1 MVSVFLSPSDQLG
14 NTYAAGNTNE
24 AVVSQQICNL
34 LEDKL
39 NKLGVMVDSDPNM
52 YNAVDRS
59 NKLRPDLHLAIH
71 TNASPNHNVR
81 GVRVFYHS
89 ESEYGKTYAEKF
101 FRALSS
107 LYEGSHAVKPY
118 DVLYELR
125 RTVSPAVYLELD
137 FHDTVDGA
145 RWLIDNKELIADTL
159 CNTIAD
165 IFQMATPDLVEDPN
179 VSYTICCPHCGE
191 IIKLEVV
198 K

>member
-14 NTYAAGNTNE
+14 NTYAFGDTNE
-24 AVVSQQICNL
+24 AVVCQQICTL
-34 LEDKL
+34 LEDRL

-52 YNAVDRS
+52 YYAVDRS

-89 ESEYGKTYAEKF
+89 ESVYGKTYADKF
-101 FRALSS
+101 FRALSG

-145 RWLIDNKELIADTL
+145 KWLIDNKVLIADTL

-165 IFQMATPDLVEDPN
+165 IFQLASPELAEDTQKN
-179 VSYTICCPHCGE
+179 NTFCCPHCGK
-191 IIKLEVV
+191 KLEVV

>member
-24 AVVSQQICNL
+24 AVVCQQISNL

-39 NKLGVMVDSDPNM
+39 NKLGVKVDSDPNM

-59 NKLRPDLHLAIH
+59 NKMRPDLHLSIH
-71 TNASPNHNVR
+71 SNASVNHNVR

-89 ESEYGKTYAEKF
+89 QSYYGKTYAEKF
-101 FRALSS
+101 FRAISS
-107 LYEGSHAVKPY
+107 LYEGRHAVKPY

-125 RTVSPAVYLELD
+125 RTVAPAVYLELD
-137 FHDTVDGA
+137 FHDNPDGA
-145 RWLIDNKELIADTL
+145 MWLIDNKELIANTL
-159 CNTIAD
+159 SNTIAD
-165 IFQMATPDLVEDPN
+165 IFQLDAPDTAEDTQKN
-179 VSYTICCPHCGE
+179 NTFCCPHCGQ
-191 IIKLEVV
+191 KLEVV

>member
-1 MVSVFLSPSDQLG
+1 MVSVFLSPSDQRG
-14 NTYAAGNTNE
+14 NTYAVGNTNE
-24 AVVSQQICNL
+24 AVVCQQISNL

-52 YNAVDRS
+52 VKAVDRS

-71 TNASPNHNVR
+71 TNATLNHNVR

-101 FRALSS
+101 FRSLSA
-107 LYEGSHAVKPY
+107 LYEGRHAVKPY
-118 DVLYELR
+118 DSLYELR

-145 RWLIDNKELIADTL
+145 RWLIDNKDLIANTL
-159 CNTIAD
+159 CNVIAD
-165 IFQMATPDLVEDPN
+165 IFQLSALDPVEDN
-179 VSYTICCPHCGE
+179 QKNYTFCCPHCGK
-191 IIKLEVV
+191 KLEVT

>member
-14 NTYAAGNTNE
+14 NTYATGDTNE
-24 AVVSQQICNL
+24 AVVCQQICNKI
-34 LEDKL
+34 EDIL
-39 NKLGVMVDSDPNM
+39 VSRGVMVDSDPNM

-59 NKLRPDLHLAIH
+59 NKMRPDLHLAIH

-89 ESEYGKTYAEKF
+89 ASEYGKSYAEKF
-101 FRALSS
+101 FRALSG
-107 LYEGSHAVKPY
+107 LYEGRHAVKPY

-145 RWLIDNKELIADTL
+145 KWLIDNKELIANTL
-159 CNTIAD
+159 CNVIAD
-165 IFQMATPDLVEDPN
+165 IFQLASLDPVEDN
-179 VSYTICCPHCGE
+179 QKIYTFCCPYCGQ
-191 IIKLEVV
+191 KLEVT

>member
-1 MVSVFLSPSDQLG
+1 MVSVFISPSDQLG
-14 NTYAAGNTNE
+14 NTYAVGNTNE
-24 AVVSQQICNL
+24 AVVCQQISNL

-59 NKLRPDLHLAIH
+59 NKMRPDLHLAIH
-71 TNASPNHNVR
+71 TNASVNHNVR

-89 ESEYGKTYAEKF
+89 ESDYGKTYAEKF
-101 FRALSS
+101 FRSLSA

-118 DVLYELR
+118 DILYELR

-137 FHDTVDGA
+137 FHDHPDGA
-145 RWLIDNKELIADTL
+145 KWLISNIELIANTL
-159 CNTIAD
+159 CKVIAD
-165 IFQMATPDLVEDPN
+165 IFQLAVPDAAVDTQN
-179 VSYTICCPHCGE
+179 NYTFCCPHCGQ
-191 IIKLEVV
+191 KLEVV

>member
-14 NTYAAGNTNE
+14 NAYVYGNTNE
-24 AVVSQQICNL
+24 AVVCQQICNL
-34 LEDKL
+34 LEERL

-89 ESEYGKTYAEKF
+89 ESEYGKSYAEKF
-101 FRALSS
+101 FRALSG
-107 LYEGSHAVKPY
+107 LYEGRHAVKPY

-145 RWLIDNKELIADTL
+145 KWLIDNKELIANTL
-159 CNTIAD
+159 CNVIAD
-165 IFQMATPDLVEDPN
+165 IFQLRNSTESN
-179 VSYTICCPHCGE
+179 HTQKNFSFYCPHCGK
-191 IIKLEVV
+191 KLEVV

>member
-14 NTYAAGNTNE
+14 NTYVVGNTNE
-24 AVVSQQICNL
+24 AAVCQQISNL

-52 YNAVDRS
+52 YIAVDRS
-59 NKLRPDLHLAIH
+59 NKMRPDLHLAIH
-71 TNASPNHNVR
+71 TNASPKHNVR

-107 LYEGSHAVKPY
+107 LYEGSHAVKPN

-145 RWLIDNKELIADTL
+145 WWLIDNKKLIADTL

-165 IFQMATPDLVEDPN
+165 IFQLTAPDPAEDN
-179 VSYTICCPHCGE
+179 QKNYTFCCPHCGK
-191 IIKLEVV
+191 KLEVV

>member
-1 MVSVFLSPSDQLG
+1 MVSVFLSPSDQVG
-14 NTYAAGNTNE
+14 NTYAYGDTNE
-24 AVVSQQICNL
+24 AVVCQQISNL

-39 NKLGVMVDSDPNM
+39 NKLGVMVDSDSNM
-52 YNAVDRS
+52 FNAVDRS

-81 GVRVFYHS
+81 GVRVFYYS
-89 ESEYGKTYAEKF
+89 GSEYGKTYAEKF
-101 FRALSS
+101 FRSLSC
-107 LYEGSHAVKPY
+107 LYEGRHAVKAY

-145 RWLIDNKELIADTL
+145 KWLIDNKELIADTL

-165 IFQMATPDLVEDPN
+165 IFQLALLDSAEDN
-179 VSYTICCPHCGE
+179 QKNNTFCCPHCGK
-191 IIKLEVV
+191 KLEVV